1 MQLIEK
7 ECASIEEYSDKS
19 KMKNSKNARSLGIL
33 ELLKKLCELIDG
45 VPTLNRLY
53 ENKTIQMQEYV
64 HQIKCLSENKLEQKM
79 KRNSKFELLDSEN
92 LTGFSEK
99 IIEEY
104 DRLHERIRSQT
115 NFSNELI
122 KRLEEQWSILSNCET
137 SREELF
143 KQMNEDEKDQ
153 LLCSL
158 NFQDYFLKLKEFFR
172 SLKAFY
178 LLIEFVSNRIDS
190 ELPVT

>member
-1 MQLIEK
+1 
-7 ECASIEEYSDKS
+7 
-19 KMKNSKNARSLGIL
+19 MKNSKNARSLGIL